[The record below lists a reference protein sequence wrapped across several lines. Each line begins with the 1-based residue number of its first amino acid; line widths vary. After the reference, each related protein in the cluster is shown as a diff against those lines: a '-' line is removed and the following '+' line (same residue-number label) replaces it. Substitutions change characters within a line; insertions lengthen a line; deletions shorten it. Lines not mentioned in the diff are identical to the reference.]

1 MSRSSDLEIAQRAAD
16 GDVPAWHA
24 FVERY
29 SGLIY
34 SLVGRYLG
42 DPDEDERR
50 TVYVAVLESLHGG
63 ALARYDGRAA
73 LSTWIGVVTRSRC
86 LDRHRSRHGRRQAP
100 QWLAGLAERDQ
111 EVYRLYFLEGLSY
124 ALVCDR
130 IRGKSP
136 EFSVEDLVDAL
147 DRIEGHLDAGMRKR
161 LAFDLQARTS
171 GAASGRVLEYCAE
184 ISAETGDEDS
194 VYAPE
199 REVVE
204 KELRARLER
213 LEAAIERLDAEEAH
227 AVASRFERGL
237 TARETADVMGLS
249 SPRRVYTIVD
259 RALRKLREI
268 LEVQEA

>member
-1 MSRSSDLEIAQRAAD
+1 MSRSSDIELAQLVAD
-16 GDVPAWHA
+16 GDVAAWHA
-24 FVERY
+24 FVKRY

-50 TVYVAVLESLHGG
+50 AVYVAVLESLHGG

-86 LDRHRSRHGRRQAP
+86 LDRHRSRHGRRQTP

-111 EVYRLYFLEGLSY
+111 EIYHLYFIEGLSY

-136 EFSVEDLVDAL
+136 DFSVEDLVDAL
-147 DRIEGHLDAGMRKR
+147 DRIEEHLDAGVRKR

-171 GAASGRVLEYCAE
+171 GAVSGRVLEYCAE
-184 ISAETGDEDS
+184 LSAEAAQKDTFFD
-194 VYAPE
+194 PE
-199 REVVE
+199 NEVVE
-204 KELRARLER
+204 QELRGRLARLES
-213 LEAAIERLDAEEAH
+213 AIERLDAEEAH
-227 AVASRFERGL
+227 AVASRFAEGL

-249 SPRRVYTIVD
+249 GPRRVYTIVD